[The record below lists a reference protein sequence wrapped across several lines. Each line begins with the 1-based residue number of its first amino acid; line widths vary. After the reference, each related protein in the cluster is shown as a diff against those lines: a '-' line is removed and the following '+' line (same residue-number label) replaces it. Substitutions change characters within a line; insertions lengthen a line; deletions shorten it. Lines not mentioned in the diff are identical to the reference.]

1 MKVLVFD
8 TETTGL
14 PTRKGYD
21 KYYPYTELQHY
32 DESRIVSI
40 AWNLYDD
47 TELLSSKYYIIKP
60 DTFKIDDTSKSCEI
74 NGITQAIAE
83 KDGINITDMLVELH
97 TDLYN
102 CDVIVAHNILFDTHI
117 LLSELH
123 RYKRDDMIA
132 IFDNKELYCTMNNT
146 KDLLKIPM
154 RFGDY
159 KSPKLTELY
168 EFLFNETF
176 DNNHN
181 ALADVEACAKCYF
194 KLNTLK
200 ID

>member
-14 PTRKGYD
+14 PSRKGYD

-32 DESRIVSI
+32 DECRIVSI
-40 AWNLYDD
+40 AWNLYDNK
-47 TELLSSKYYIIKP
+47 ELISSKYYIIKP
-60 DTFKIDDTSKSCEI
+60 DTFEIDDTSKSCEI
-74 NGITQAIAE
+74 NGITQVISE
-83 KDGINITDMLVELH
+83 KDGINITDMFVELH

-102 CDVIVAHNILFDTHI
+102 CDVIVAHNILFDKHI

-123 RYKRDDMIA
+123 RYKRDDMIV
-132 IFDNKELYCTMNNT
+132 IFDSKDLYCTMNNT

-154 RFGDY
+154 KYGGY

-194 KLNTLK
+194 KLKN
-200 ID
+200 D